1 MSQPGGSASSNPGA
15 PAGLKTGRSIVGAI
29 VRARDVGWRAGRVPV
44 VERVSFDVRPGEFV
58 ALMGRNGA
66 GKSTIVDIVAGL
78 RAPSE
83 GAVTLA
89 GRPLSDWTGVE
100 RARLVAHLPQS
111 VRADLALTA
120 EALVLTGRY
129 PHATGWFESAEDR
142 DDARIAMERCG
153 CLEFRRRIVGTLSG
167 GERQRV
173 FLAACLAQR
182 PRLLLLD
189 EPATYLDVDQQLECF
204 SILRAEVDRGAAC
217 LAVTHDINLAL
228 TFSTRLLVLAERT
241 IAHDLAAD
249 TALDDPRWLQV
260 FSRRL
265 IVQGFEEFEGFE
277 GFEGDKRA
285 VAHPRPWVRFR

>member
-1 MSQPGGSASSNPGA
+1 MSSDRP
-15 PAGLKTGRSIVGAI
+15 LVG
-29 VRARDVGWRAGRVPV
+29 VHNVGWRAGQVPV
-44 VERVSFDVRPGEFV
+44 VESVSFDVRPGEFV

-66 GKSTIVDIVAGL
+66 GKSTVIDIIAGL
-78 RAPSE
+78 RTPAE
-83 GAVTLA
+83 GAVILD
-89 GRPLSDWTGVE
+89 GRPLDDWTGVE
-100 RARLVAHLPQS
+100 RARRVAHLPQS

-142 DDARIAMERCG
+142 DEAHAAMNRCG

-182 PRLLLLD
+182 PRLMLLD

-228 TFSTRLLVLAERT
+228 TFCTRILVLAERT
-241 IAHDLAAD
+241 VAHDLD
-249 TALDDPRWLQV
+249 TNTALDDPHWLQI

-265 IVQGFEEFEGFE
+265 TVQGFEGFDGVEGVGGVG
-277 GFEGDKRA
+277 GFKGVVGDRPT
-285 VAHPRPWVRFR
+285 VAHSRRWVRFQ